1 MPTKLGTAEV
11 IPSNG
16 LTYAFGAFRL
26 IPKQR
31 KLLLADEAVQ
41 LSSRAFDILV
51 VLVEH
56 AGSVISANELMRL
69 VWPGV
74 TVDEANLRVQLG
86 SLRKALARGEGGR
99 HAIKTVPLQGYCF
112 VLPVVRS
119 DVELA
124 AQANAEAQHNLPL
137 PLTQIVGRGDAIEL
151 LSKSL
156 SSHRLVTVIGPGGIG
171 KTTVALA
178 VAHRCQAH
186 FVDGARFVDF
196 SCLSEPQ
203 LVAGTLASAFGIGVL
218 SQDPLAGLLAHLRDK
233 QMLIVLDTCEHVVE
247 VAARLA
253 ETLLAELPGIRIMA
267 TSREAL
273 RAKGE
278 WVHRLPSLSLPSHA
292 AGLTAV
298 EVISFSA
305 IELFVQQAAATVNEF
320 ELRDADVP
328 LVAEICRWLDGI
340 PLAIELAAARVDELG
355 LRELAARL
363 HDSFSVLTR
372 GRRTALPR
380 HLTLHATLRWSYD
393 LLSPDEQAILR
404 RLAVFRGPF
413 TADAASA
420 VAGLD
425 PIGAGRA
432 TELVSD
438 LFVKSLLVV
447 DADGDVLLYRMLD
460 TTRAFAAELLRH
472 SGEFD
477 TIQKR
482 HAIYVCDALREAE
495 RDWGAGEGALWLS
508 KYRHLID
515 DVRAAFDWAASE
527 TGDRELGGRICG
539 QSATL
544 WFALSLLEEYGRRIE
559 VALAAARA
567 RKFVD
572 PAIEIS
578 LLDARGHIAWHTRGD
593 MPTMEDS
600 FARALAGAR
609 REGLAGA
616 EYHALYGQIVYFA
629 TNGDYLQ
636 ALATVKQLGTL
647 AASIDDPRAIVTH
660 RRLSAVA
667 STFAGDHARVRDDA
681 QYVLN
686 HPSSMS
692 GKTRVNGMFFDQRI
706 SSRTMLSRT
715 LWQQGFPDQARDC
728 AQEGLALARA
738 IDHALSL
745 CFVLAHGVVPI
756 ALWRGERAV
765 AEDMTQLLLARSQ
778 EHGFFIWHGFG
789 RAYHAA
795 LNPDAKR
802 TLAGPARPAMGAL
815 LLETLATLDEALA
828 DDETLARGADG
839 RAGWATPELLRISG
853 RRLLQFSKKKQDGA
867 EALLLRSLDSAR
879 RQSALAWELRT
890 AISLAE
896 LWQAQGHCNRAL
908 DLLAPTRDRFSEG
921 FATADLVKSGALL
934 ERLRPSV

>member
-1 MPTKLGTAEV
+1 M
-11 IPSNG
+11 
-16 LTYAFGAFRL
+16 
-26 IPKQR
+26 
-31 KLLLADEAVQ
+31 LLLADEPVQ

-51 VLVEH
+51 VLVER
-56 AGSVISANELMRL
+56 AGSVVSANELMRL

-74 TVDEANLRVQLG
+74 TVDEVNLRVQLG
-86 SLRKALARGEGGR
+86 SLRKALAREEGGR

-119 DVELA
+119 NVESA
-124 AQANAEAQHNLPL
+124 ARGNPEAQNNLPL
-137 PLTQIVGRGDAIEL
+137 PLTQIVGRSDAIEL

-156 SSHRLVTVIGPGGIG
+156 ASHRLVTVIGPGGIG

-178 VAHRCQAH
+178 VARRCLSH
-186 FVDGARFVDF
+186 FIDGARFVDF
-196 SCLSEPQ
+196 SCLSDPQ
-203 LVAGTLASAFGIGVL
+203 LVAGTLASAFGIGAL
-218 SQDPLAGLLAHLRDK
+218 SQDPLACLLAHLRGK

-247 VAARLA
+247 VAAALA
-253 ETLLAELPGIRIMA
+253 ETLLAELPGIQIIA

-278 WVHRLPSLSLPSHA
+278 WVHRLPSLSLPSQA

-298 EVISFSA
+298 EAISFSA
-305 IELFVQQAAATVNEF
+305 IELFVQQAAATLNEF
-320 ELRDADVP
+320 ELHDADVP
-328 LVAEICRWLDGI
+328 VVAEICRWLDGI

-355 LRELAARL
+355 LRELAMRL
-363 HDSFSVLTR
+363 QDSFSVLTR
-372 GRRTALPR
+372 GRRTAMPR
-380 HLTLHATLRWSYD
+380 HLTLHATLGWSYD
-393 LLSPDEQAILR
+393 LLGTDEQAMLR

-413 TADAASA
+413 TMGAASA

-432 TELVSD
+432 PELLSN
-438 LFVKSLLVV
+438 LFVKSLLVA

-477 TIQKR
+477 AISKR
-482 HAIYVCDALREAE
+482 HAAYVCDALREAE
-495 RDWGAGEGALWLS
+495 RDWGAEEGALWLS

-515 DVRAAFDWAASE
+515 DVRAALDWAASE

-559 VALAAARA
+559 VALAAART

-578 LLDARGHIAWHTRGD
+578 LLDARGHAAWHTRGD
-593 MPTMEDS
+593 MATMGDS

-609 REGLAGA
+609 QLGLAEA
-616 EYHALYGQIVYFA
+616 EFRAIYGQLVYFA
-629 TNGDYLQ
+629 TNGDYAE
-636 ALATVKQLGTL
+636 ALATAEQLGTL
-647 AASIDDPRAIVTH
+647 ASAIGDPRAIVTH

-667 STFAGDHARVRDDA
+667 STFAGDHARVRDHA

-692 GKTRVNGMFFDQRI
+692 GRTRVNGMFFDQRI
-706 SSRTMLSRT
+706 SSWTMLSRT
-715 LWQQGFPDQARDC
+715 LWQLGFPEQARDC
-728 AQEGLALARA
+728 AQEGLALARS

-745 CFVLAHGVVPI
+745 CFVLAHGVIPI
-756 ALWRGERAV
+756 ALWRGEQAV
-765 AEDMTQLLLARSQ
+765 AEDMTQLLLSRSQ
-778 EHGFFIWHGFG
+778 EHGFFIWHGYG

-795 LNPDAKR
+795 LNPDSKH
-802 TLAGPARPAMGAL
+802 TLSGPARPAIGAL
-815 LLETLATLDEALA
+815 LLETLATLDETLA
-828 DDETLARGADG
+828 DDETLARATNG
-839 RAGWATPELLRISG
+839 RAGWSTPELLRISG
-853 RRLLQFSKKKQDGA
+853 RRLLQSGKRDGA
-867 EALLLRSLDSAR
+867 EVLLLQSLDTAR
-879 RQSALAWELRT
+879 QQTALSWELRT
-890 AISLAE
+890 ATSLAE
-896 LWQAQGHCNRAL
+896 LWHAQGRTRQAIK
-908 DLLAPTRDRFSEG
+908 LLATTRDRFTEG
-921 FATADLVKSGALL
+921 FATADLAKSALL
-934 ERLRPSV
+934 FERLQALA